1 MLLVQV
7 ESSKVW
13 CSGMLPR
20 IHIGPVL
27 TAVGW
32 KVSHITTLMMTRNH
46 KVAAE
51 ETWTIQP

>member
-13 CSGMLPR
+13 CLGMLLKT
-20 IHIGPVL
+20 HIGPVL
-27 TAVGW
+27 IVAGW
-32 KVSHITTLMMTRNH
+32 KVSHITTQMMTRNL